1 MLTPDIKT
9 GLTCAQVE
17 EQRAKFGENRL
28 KEKKKKT
35 NLQRF
40 LEQFRDV
47 MILILIGAAII
58 SFIVACVEGEP
69 KEFFEPALILVIVI
83 VNAIM
88 GMLQAVSYTHLTLP
102 TNSRV

>member
-40 LEQFRDV
+40 LEQF
-47 MILILIGAAII
+47 
-58 SFIVACVEGEP
+58 
-69 KEFFEPALILVIVI
+69 
-83 VNAIM
+83 
-88 GMLQAVSYTHLTLP
+88 QAM
-102 TNSRV
+102 